1 LVIAIKEQIKK
12 VYHLA
17 LNILLPPRC
26 SGCGDP
32 TIGIHIFCGKCWAK
46 VNFIQKPC
54 CHHCGAPMPYDTGS
68 PTCVSC
74 LTIVPSFDGG
84 RSATRYDGMIR
95 DIILKLKHGDATYLP
110 PSLAG
115 WLIQAGQDFW
125 DKTDYIIPV
134 PLHRWRLMR
143 RRYNQ
148 ATLLARAVSQ
158 RVNLPLLT
166 NILIRSK
173 LTESQGRKSRKERR
187 QNVQTAF
194 GLQDPKELLKGKRIV
209 LIDDVW
215 TTGATLAACTT
226 TLKRGGVEK
235 IYVLTLSRVVKE

>member
-1 LVIAIKEQIKK
+1 MKEQIKK

-26 SGCGDP
+26 SGCGNP
-32 TIGIHIFCGKCWAK
+32 TIGIHIFCGKCWSK
-46 VNFIQKPC
+46 VHFIQKPC
-54 CHHCGAPMPYDTGS
+54 CHHCGMPMPYDIGS
-68 PTCVSC
+68 PTCVTC
-74 LTIVPSFDGG
+74 LTVAPPFEAG
-84 RSATRYDGMIR
+84 RSATRYDGMVR
-95 DIILKLKHGDATYLP
+95 DIILKLKHCDATYLP

-115 WLIQAGQDFW
+115 WMAQAGQDFW

-148 ATLLARAVSQ
+148 ATLLARALSQ
-158 RVNLPLLT
+158 RLNLPLLT

-173 LTESQGRKSRKERR
+173 LTESQGRKTRQERR
-187 QNVQTAF
+187 KNVQAAF
-194 GLQDPKELLKGKRIV
+194 AIQDPKGLLTGKHIA

-215 TTGATLAACTT
+215 TTGATLEACTT
-226 TLKRGGVEK
+226 ALKKGGVEK
-235 IYVLTLSRVVKE
+235 VYVLTLSRVVKE